1 MQFHWS
7 VLRGVTVNWL
17 IWFWVPSGCC
27 VENGPHQ
34 GLERKHRDQ
43 WETTQP
49 VRKCD
54 DGLAQGGSSGD
65 LYCTEDRFWAEM
77 MVFSLL
83 HTLQPFPFCTAIFI
97 PFSFLQFKTAF
108 GCWDEPCLGPGP
120 GLASKSL
127 KNLGQLF
134 YPLCF
139 FFFFNLYLSIWLHGI
154 LVVAHGI

>member
-34 GLERKHRDQ
+34 GLEQKHRDQ
-43 WETTQP
+43 WETTKP

-54 DGLAQGGSSGD
+54 DGLAQSGSSGD
-65 LYCTEDRFWAEM
+65 PYCTEDRFWAEM

-108 GCWDEPCLGPGP
+108 GCWDEPCLGPGR
-120 GLASKSL
+120 GLPSKSL

-134 YPLCF
+134 YPLWF
-139 FFFFNLYLSIWLHGI
+139 FFFSFFFF
-154 LVVAHGI
+154 